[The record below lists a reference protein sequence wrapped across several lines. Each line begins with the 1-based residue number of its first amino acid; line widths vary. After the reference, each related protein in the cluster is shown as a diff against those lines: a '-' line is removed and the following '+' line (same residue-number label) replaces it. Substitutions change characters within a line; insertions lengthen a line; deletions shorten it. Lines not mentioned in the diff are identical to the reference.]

1 MLRNSNPDLVLR
13 ADKTEFNRSPNYT
26 INITTAVFK
35 EPVGKQYTLENGQI
49 IKKEL
54 LGRTNN
60 GTLNVKEFNS
70 VDQYVDWLKN
80 AQTSEMRLC
89 GNAASEHDGK
99 RIEFGESNP
108 EGTVSLTNKYLSFRA
123 VCGVLSCDTDY
134 KEPDEVV
141 GLYPHEMKRFESHQ
155 EITELLRSL
164 DKALVDTYM
173 VCRDSSS
180 SFISNGAGELL
191 SKRKGIHTD
200 IIIDDSRLTPAVLQI
215 LFDRLWLA
223 GYGWAF
229 VDKGGRVQLRAPID
243 LAMMRPHQPDFL
255 KASFKGEGQS
265 TGEISVS
272 GTKVLKASDI
282 TPLTQ
287 AEQQEVATLKKRAE
301 NALAEA
307 AAKQKEML
315 IQHKIDELVSLGV
328 KHSEAK
334 RQASGLY
341 DRYQLE
347 QDMTVHFCSGDIVS
361 VGRLLI
367 DGHKYD
373 KQKCYDPLEPDYP
386 ATTWFFWNNGKNPL
400 IFGYAHGGSTYF
412 LKENAH
418 GYVHSNVQDEY
429 LADMLLNT
437 SGRVLGKTGVHC
449 VNLPALYKAVQ
460 TMFFV
465 ESKGRYMTL
474 NPRGRLIALTEK
486 YMLRFVL
493 EGAHHL
499 LDDKALQ
506 LHPDLRIPELLTELL
521 SQVKLSKKERSTVL
535 SLLSGGH
542 AEIAAEIISEELQK
556 YLVLHRQVE
565 RIQRRVD
572 MFAEDTTCEL
582 LEDGELLVTFT
593 HISFEENWGE
603 NTETVELV
611 WNDYKEHW
619 PDVDQFL
626 EMMLAARFA
635 TDRRQA
641 FVWMNMPS
649 DWGKGL
655 LMEGVLKDLGLV
667 IGTTIQVI
675 EKAFNG
681 APLGLDLSEGMR
693 AWVLFVDEWK
703 KVSSEI
709 KMLNSELTGAAKN
722 QLNTTV
728 PLYLKVFASAENVAA
743 MSGDTGVETQFANRF
758 MKLHNDK
765 GQMIKERPVF
775 KSLGKFVYVNAL
787 KTAFAKRLNQGVD
800 RYVNLGRDKASKLAD
815 EKLEELHTQFGI
827 ANDGDSLDE
836 YITSLV
842 EEMKTFFREAV
853 TFDYLPERPTPLEKL
868 SYEISQAAVEGYLDS
883 DRTRRAILI
892 RRPTNFIERFIE
904 LTHGHSDKA
913 KVGYKRSVIRELMDM
928 RDRNHEKARIY
939 DNEGKVIEAKGLLLN
954 VPKQKS
960 SIASVTHSL
969 SEDLARMKAA
979 RTK

>member
-1 MLRNSNPDLVLR
+1 MSMLRNSNADSVLR
-13 ADKTEFNRSPNYT
+13 ADKTESNRSPNYT
-26 INITTAVFK
+26 INITTAAFK

-54 LGRTNN
+54 LVRTNN

-141 GLYPHEMKRFESHQ
+141 GLYPHEIKRFESHQ

-180 SFISNGAGELL
+180 SFICNGAGELL

-229 VDKGGRVQLRAPID
+229 VDKGGRIQLRAPID

-265 TGEISVS
+265 AGEISVS

-282 TPLTQ
+282 KPLTQ
-287 AEQQEVATLKKRAE
+287 SEQQEVATLKKRAE
-301 NALAEA
+301 NALAETA
-307 AAKQKEML
+307 AHQKEML
-315 IQHKIDELVSLGV
+315 IQHKIDELVSRGITL
-328 KHSEAK
+328 SEA
-334 RQASGLY
+334 RQQASGLY

-347 QDMTVHFCSGDIVS
+347 QDMVVHFCSGDVVT

-373 KQKCYDPLEPDYP
+373 KQKCFDPLEPDYP
-386 ATTWFFWNNGKNPL
+386 ATTWFFWNDGKCPVV
-400 IFGYAHGGSTYF
+400 FGYAHGGSTYF
-412 LKENAH
+412 LKENAR
-418 GYVHSNVQDEY
+418 GYVLSNVRDEY
-429 LADMLLNT
+429 LADMLLNI
-437 SGRVLGKTGVHC
+437 SGRVLGKTGMHC
-449 VNLPALYKAVQ
+449 VNLPALYKTVQ

-474 NPRGRLIALTEK
+474 NPRGNLIALTEK
-486 YMLRFVL
+486 NMLRFVL

-499 LDDKALQ
+499 LDDKALEF
-506 LHPDLRIPELLTELL
+506 HPDLSIPELLTSLL
-521 SQVKLSKKERSTVL
+521 SQVQLSKKERFNVV

-542 AEIAAEIISEELQK
+542 AEVAAEIISEELQK

-593 HISFEENWGE
+593 HIPFVENWG
-603 NTETVELV
+603 VEWSIVEEV
-611 WNDYKEHW
+611 WIDYVSHW
-619 PDVDQFL
+619 PDVDQFVEL
-626 EMMLAARFA
+626 MLAARFA

-641 FVWMNMPS
+641 FLWANMPS

-655 LMEGVLKDLGLV
+655 LVEGVLSELGLV
-667 IGTTIQVI
+667 IKTTINTI
-675 EKAFNG
+675 EKAYNG
-681 APLGLDLSEGMR
+681 SPIGLDLSNAMR
-693 AWVLFVDEWK
+693 AWVLFIDEWK

-709 KMLNSELTGAAKN
+709 KMLNSELTGASKN

-728 PLYLKVFASAENVAA
+728 PLYLKVFASAENVDA
-743 MSGDTGVETQFANRF
+743 MSGDTGVEAQFANRF
-758 MKLHNDK
+758 MRMHSDNSV
-765 GQMIKERPVF
+765 MIKDRPLF
-775 KSLGKFVYVNAL
+775 KSLGKDVYARAL
-787 KTAFAKRLNQGVD
+787 KSVFAKSLNNGVD
-800 RYVNLGRDKASKLAD
+800 RYLKLGRDLACKTAD
-815 EKLEELHTQFGI
+815 ERLEELHRKFGI
-827 ANDGDSLDE
+827 SNDFSSLDDHISDLVDE
-836 YITSLV
+836 MREFFIGSAQSWWNANPETKLEALSL
-842 EEMKTFFREAV
+842 
-853 TFDYLPERPTPLEKL
+853 DIY
-868 SYEISQAAVEGYLDS
+868 QASVNGYLDAEKNHKVVLIS
-883 DRTRRAILI
+883 RAT
-892 RRPTNFIERFIE
+892 PFIERYIE

-913 KVGYKRSVIRELMDM
+913 KVGYKRSVIRKLLDM
-928 RDRNHEKARIY
+928 RPDDQVHSKARVY
-939 DNEGKVIEAKGLLLN
+939 SPKGKVVEGKGLLL
-954 VPKQKS
+954 KAEESRDYS
-960 SIASVTHSL
+960 SELPFHYL
-969 SEDLARMKAA
+969 GG
-979 RTK
+979 